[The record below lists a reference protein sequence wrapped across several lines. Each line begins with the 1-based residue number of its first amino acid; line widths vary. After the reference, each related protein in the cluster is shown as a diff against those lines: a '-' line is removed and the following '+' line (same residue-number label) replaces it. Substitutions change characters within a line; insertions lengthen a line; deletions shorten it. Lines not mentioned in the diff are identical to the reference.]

1 MTGGR
6 APYICRIPPISEQYM
21 PSENF
26 KPYDRRKLAKI
37 SEDYGFIVQ
46 HGVFE
51 CIMDKKMLVRII
63 SQIYK
68 VVLYLEET

>member
-1 MTGGR
+1 
-6 APYICRIPPISEQYM
+6 M

-26 KPYDRRKLAKI
+26 KPYDRRKVAKI
-37 SEDYGFIVQ
+37 SEDYGFMVQ

-51 CIMDKKMLVRII
+51 CIMDKKMLDRII